1 MQKLSYNFISFLTI
15 ILILIIIFNFKNFYY
30 YQFGDRDLLRALY
43 LKETFQLFGAELNH
57 LDGLRSPGGFLYYF
71 IYFLQI
77 FSKKIEL
84 IFLFSLLINLLSLII
99 LAQNLRKIFNY
110 NISIIFLFII
120 LSSSSFLELLFRL
133 WNPSLGFG
141 FATLTLCYVIKNLIK
156 VKKKYIFLFLFFG
169 LIAFQFHS
177 TYIIPLIFGIIH
189 VIIKKKKHRQFLIIT
204 FSCLLLILLLPST
217 FYLKQ
222 QFQNPFQLDLINKK
236 NNFSILEEKDILKI
250 EIKKKSFSNEIN
262 SNKTIIDNYS
272 IFNDKIIKTI
282 DNKTNLIFTYDDGGI
297 YYNLSILFSFFTII
311 GYVIKLKNPNLSLA
325 EDKYWKNYSIIFKFF
340 LVIIVI
346 STIAYFVIYKNLV
359 IGLSNR
365 YHLVPSIIMAVI
377 LAFNIV
383 LIENFLK
390 NLYKIFFL
398 ILIVCFS
405 LFKIIAV
412 QVNLNNSFDNQIN
425 NLHKKEIKEIL
436 ISKLK
441 LDPFTIYSNVLA
453 GHLNN
458 ENLFLYKPNLTI
470 DYIFNEQRN
479 IRDKINI
486 YNQNRNCFLIIKNNK
501 NLLDVDFD
509 NIDFL
514 KKNIIQKVEKYKN
527 FYIVNYLNNL
537 PCHSNLS
544 NDYVIY
550 NYEKDIFSK
559 LKDLKNNKVYSIKEN
574 NGIIFL
580 TKILINEYY
589 QASLNTKIT
598 YKNIPLHLLIKFNK
612 NYSNKEL
619 NFTII
624 SYQLRN
630 NVNVGG
636 HLKGY
641 NIKNI
646 KLQIYSS
653 EENKLLNETNLE
665 NIFIGK
671 DPSTIK
677 SPLNIS
683 IPMDNW
689 SRSNV
694 KCILF
699 LENINNNVE
708 WGNSDTDQN
717 IRKIE
722 FNNCGE

>member
-1 MQKLSYNFISFLTI
+1 MQKLLYNFISFLII

-57 LDGLRSPGGFLYYF
+57 LDGLRFPGGFLYYF
-71 IYFLQI
+71 IYFLQT

-84 IFLFSLLINLLSLII
+84 IFLFSLLINLLSLIV
-99 LAQNLRKIFNY
+99 LAQNFRKIFNY

-141 FATLTLCYVIKNLIK
+141 FAILSLCYVIKNLIK

-169 LIAFQFHS
+169 LIAFQFHT
-177 TYIIPLIFGIIH
+177 TYILPLIYGIIH
-189 VIIKKKKHRQFLIIT
+189 VVIKKKYRQFLIIT
-204 FSCLLLILLLPST
+204 FFFLFFILLIPST

-236 NNFSILEEKDILKI
+236 NNFIILEEKDISKI
-250 EIKKKSFSNEIN
+250 EIQKKNLSKEIN
-262 SNKTIIDNYS
+262 SDKTIIDNYF

-297 YYNLSILFSFFTII
+297 YYNLPILFSFFIII
-311 GYVIKLKNPNLSLA
+311 GYIIKLKNPNLNLA
-325 EDKYWKNYSIIFKFF
+325 KDRYWKNYLIIFKFF
-340 LVIIVI
+340 LLIIII
-346 STIAYFVIYKNLV
+346 STIAYFAIYKNLV

-390 NLYKIFFL
+390 NYYKIFFL

-405 LFKIIAV
+405 LFKILAV
-412 QVNLNNSFDNQIN
+412 QVSLNNSFDNQIN
-425 NLHKKEIKEIL
+425 NLDKKEIKEIL

-470 DYIFNEQRN
+470 DYIFNEQTK

-501 NLLDVDFD
+501 NLLDVDLN

-514 KKNIIQKVEKYKN
+514 KKRIIQKVEKYKN

-537 PCHSNLS
+537 PCYTNLS
-544 NDYVIY
+544 NDYIIF
-550 NYEKDIFSK
+550 NYEKDIFNK
-559 LKDLKNNKVYSIKEN
+559 LKDLKNNKVYSIKVDN
-574 NGIIFL
+574 SIIFL
-580 TKILINEYY
+580 TKILINENY
-589 QASLNTKIT
+589 QASLNTKII

-653 EENKLLNETNLE
+653 EKENKLLNETNLE

-671 DPSTIK
+671 DPGTIK

-683 IPMDNW
+683 IPMNNW
-689 SRSNV
+689 SRNKV